1 MLVKML
7 RYASLFFA
15 VCSQAYALDH
25 ASHPI
30 QKASGSRQIKCPSRD
45 FSEGGDASGA
55 AGGAGS
61 AGCAA
66 GADGT
71 TPSRRDPLALD
82 LDGDGIETTSTREG
96 MAILFGHDAC
106 APLEANCPVRNGTVI
121 LFDHDADGVKTG
133 TGWVKPDDG
142 WLVLDR
148 NGNGTIDSG
157 RELFGVDT
165 LKKNGQRATDG
176 FDALKDLDANND
188 GKINSADSVF
198 ANLRI
203 WRDLNQDGI
212 SQAKELST
220 LSANKITAIGVNSS
234 AGRIDLG
241 NGNVQTAAGTFTR
254 SNGTTGT
261 TGETHSATANLDL
274 LVNTFYRQFTDR
286 IPLTDQ
292 AKALPNLRGSGR
304 VRDLSEA
311 ISLST
316 ELGHWVQTYAQQTTY
331 QGQIDKLDGFIEKWA
346 DTADL
351 KPLKAQANALSS
363 NGVTLTY
370 KLAGLSAGRPDYKE
384 FIRKL
389 GVVERFMGFTY
400 GGATGQARFTPL
412 NASSGTLRVTLA
424 AEQIAN
430 ISLAYDRFKTDIYD
444 SLVLET
450 RLKSYTNMF
459 DAALNAN
466 PFSFSGIES
475 AFVRGIA
482 SNSHQGSVDLVEFVN
497 SYGYENL
504 AGLGW
509 NAIEFLVTQLDTT
522 TDPGVFCKE
531 LSSWTVRF
539 AASTEHRLTGTS
551 RPDLIVASAG
561 DDNIRGFGGKDIL
574 IGKAG
579 NDAIDGGDGDDIVLG
594 GSGND
599 SLSGGAG
606 ADRLEG
612 GDGDDWIQ
620 GGAGAD
626 TLDGGAGNDVLRG
639 GAENDTYLFGKGDG
653 QDTIS
658 SGFAEFDVLQFKV
671 GVAPSE
677 IVATRAG
684 TSLVLSIVGTADK
697 VTICEFFPGEDPDN
711 PYNPIQQVRFA
722 DDTIWG
728 VNALKGRVSAGTAA
742 ADYIIDS
749 NAGQRDQRSGRSRY
763 AC

>member
-1 MLVKML
+1 
-7 RYASLFFA
+7 
-15 VCSQAYALDH
+15 
-25 ASHPI
+25 
-30 QKASGSRQIKCPSRD
+30 
-45 FSEGGDASGA
+45 
-55 AGGAGS
+55 
-61 AGCAA
+61 
-66 GADGT
+66 
-71 TPSRRDPLALD
+71 
-82 LDGDGIETTSTREG
+82 

-254 SNGTTGT
+254 SNGTTG
-261 TGETHSATANLDL
+261 ETNSATANLDL
-274 LVNTFYRQFTDR
+274 LVHTFYRQFSER

-292 AKALPNLRGSGR
+292 AMALPNLRGSGR

-316 ELGHWVQTYAQQTTY
+316 ELGNWVQTYAQLTTR
-331 QGQIDKLDGFIEKWA
+331 QGQLDKLDGFIEKWA
-346 DTADL
+346 NTADL
-351 KPLKAQANALSS
+351 KPLKAQADALSS

-370 KLAGLSAGRPDYKE
+370 KLAGLTAGTPDYKE

-412 NASSGTLRVTLA
+412 DVNSGTLRVTLA

-430 ISLAYDRFKTDIYD
+430 ISLAYDRFKTDIYE
-444 SLVLET
+444 SLVLIT
-450 RLKSYTNMF
+450 RLKAYTDMF
-459 DAALNAN
+459 DSELLDAN
-466 PFSFSGIES
+466 TPWFSGLES
-475 AFVRGIA
+475 TFIQGIA
-482 SNSHQGSVDLVEFVN
+482 SNGQQGIVDLVEFVS
-497 SYGYENL
+497 SYGYGNL
-504 AGLGW
+504 AELGW
-509 NAIEFLVTQLDTT
+509 DAIEFLITQLDTT
-522 TDPGVFCKE
+522 IDPGAFSEE

-539 AASTEHRLTGTS
+539 AASTEHRFTGTS

-561 DDNIRGFGGKDIL
+561 DDNIRGLDGNDIL

-579 NDAIDGGDGDDIVLG
+579 NDAIDGGNGDDIVLG

-606 ADRLEG
+606 DDRLKG

-749 NAGQRDQRSGRSRY
+749 TAGQRDQRSGRSRY

>member
-1 MLVKML
+1 
-7 RYASLFFA
+7 
-15 VCSQAYALDH
+15 
-25 ASHPI
+25 
-30 QKASGSRQIKCPSRD
+30 
-45 FSEGGDASGA
+45 
-55 AGGAGS
+55 
-61 AGCAA
+61 
-66 GADGT
+66 
-71 TPSRRDPLALD
+71 
-82 LDGDGIETTSTREG
+82 

-254 SNGTTGT
+254 SNGTTG
-261 TGETHSATANLDL
+261 ETNSATANLDL
-274 LVNTFYRQFTDR
+274 LVHTFYRQFSER

-292 AKALPNLRGSGR
+292 AMALPNLRGSGR

-316 ELGHWVQTYAQQTTY
+316 ELGNWVQTYAQLTTR
-331 QGQIDKLDGFIEKWA
+331 QGQLDKLDGFIEKWA
-346 DTADL
+346 NTADL
-351 KPLKAQANALSS
+351 KPLKAQADALSS

-370 KLAGLSAGRPDYKE
+370 KLAGLTAGTPDYKE

-412 NASSGTLRVTLA
+412 DVNSGTLRVTLA

-430 ISLAYDRFKTDIYD
+430 ISLAYDRFKTDIYE
-444 SLVLET
+444 SLVLIT
-450 RLKSYTNMF
+450 RLKAYTDMF
-459 DAALNAN
+459 DSELLDAN
-466 PFSFSGIES
+466 TPWFSGLES
-475 AFVRGIA
+475 TFIQGIA
-482 SNSHQGSVDLVEFVN
+482 SNGQQGIVDLVEFVS
-497 SYGYENL
+497 SYGYGNL
-504 AGLGW
+504 AELGW
-509 NAIEFLVTQLDTT
+509 DAIEFLITQLDTT
-522 TDPGVFCKE
+522 IDPGAFSEE

-539 AASTEHRLTGTS
+539 AASTEHRFTGTS

-561 DDNIRGFGGKDIL
+561 DDNIRGLDGNDIL

-579 NDAIDGGDGDDIVLG
+579 NDAIDGGNGDDIVLG

-606 ADRLEG
+606 DDRLKG

-711 PYNPIQQVRFA
+711 SYNPIQQVRFA